1 MIRRAVFSLVTGLLL
16 GVPASASGA
25 VLTTGVLSNE
35 LGAPTAGEVRVYA
48 FDLPAT
54 AKGVGSCRIWVRGRP
69 ELTDSSWSTPSTT
82 LS

>member
-54 AKGVGSCRIWVRGRP
+54 AKGVAELPASGYGAGRN
-69 ELTDSSWSTPSTT
+69 
-82 LS
+82 